1 MHFTVQGIDTRPSI
15 WAEFAAAVVDADG
28 IVVAWSPAAAKL
40 VGQTAAEVCGKSVGE
55 LFADASLPPLEVEV
69 CPHGVPESGRALLH
83 HRSGDVIDVAFRAL
97 PLEDGSDVLVL
108 AAPTRQITDW
118 EYGAALLHSLLA
130 QDRIAV
136 TILDKDL
143 RIAQANVMT
152 GMFGSS
158 QVPLGS
164 GLGEVLTASDA
175 EEAEAALRQVLR
187 TGAPVIGHERPMR
200 ARHAPGRRFTL
211 SAFRLEDGF
220 GHPTGIVALITDA
233 TKQYRSYEQLD
244 LLQHASAH
252 IGRSLDV
259 KQTAQDLVDTLV
271 PALGDVAWAN
281 LAEAVFDGDEPS
293 KLVGAGDPHLRR
305 TAMASATEPWP
316 TELLQPGATIP
327 PYRDTPSLRRM
338 QHGGAVIL
346 SPTTAMTLVN
356 SSEPAELFVPKHGH
370 SAMWAP
376 LYARGLVLGAVT
388 VWRTQ
393 RTEPFDN
400 QDADLLTEIT
410 SRAALSVDNARR
422 YVREHRAAVA
432 LQQRLLPRATT
443 ETPAAD
449 TAGLYLPAG
458 GGAEISGDWFDVIP
472 LPSLRTAFVVG
483 DVVGHGLHA
492 TATMGRLRTAVQ
504 TLADLELDPTEL
516 LTHLDD
522 LVSRLAAEVSPA
534 QRDTVGA
541 TCLYATYDPITG
553 RCLLAS
559 AGHPPPVLVQQNGT
573 ARIVDEVAPG
583 PPLGVGGMPFET
595 TTLDLAPGSV
605 MALYTDGLIQHV
617 HHDPEAGLTRL
628 IDRLAT
634 SCRPGCTLEETGRA
648 VIAHAA
654 DSPPPDDITL
664 LLARTHA
671 LPPEATAAW
680 DFPANPAVV
689 ADARKAV
696 TEQLTAWELDGMA
709 FTTELV
715 ISELVTNAIRY
726 AGGPVGVRLIRDKT
740 LICEVTDSSNTQP
753 RLRRAR
759 WSDEGGRGLFLI
771 AQLTTRWGSRYGQA
785 GKTIWAEQP
794 LAS

>member
-1 MHFTVQGIDTRPSI
+1 MDFTGGGTDPQLSA
-15 WAEFAAAVVDADG
+15 WAEVAAAVVDSDG
-28 IVVAWSPAAAKL
+28 TILAWSPAAAKL
-40 VGQTAAEVCGKSVGE
+40 VGQTAAEACGKPVVQ
-55 LFADASLPPLEVEV
+55 LLADASLPRREAQV
-69 CPHGVPESGRALLH
+69 CPTGVPEAGHALLRG
-83 HRSGDVIDVAFRAL
+83 RSGDVVDVAFRAL
-97 PLEDGSDVLVL
+97 PLENGSDVLVL
-108 AAPTRQITDW
+108 AAPTRQVTDW
-118 EYGAALLHSLLA
+118 ENGVALLHSLLA
-130 QDRIAV
+130 QDRLAV
-136 TILDKDL
+136 TILDTDM
-143 RIAQANVMT
+143 RIVQANATAEV
-152 GMFGSS
+152 FGSS
-158 QVPLGS
+158 QVAPGS
-164 GLGEVLTASDA
+164 TLGEVLTASDA
-175 EEAEAALRQVLR
+175 DVAEAALREVLR
-187 TGAPVIGHERPMR
+187 TGAPVIGHERPIR
-200 ARHAPGRRFTL
+200 SRHFPGRRLKL
-211 SAFRLEDGF
+211 SAFRLEDGC
-220 GHPTGIVALITDA
+220 GHPTGVVTLITDA
-233 TKQYRSYEQLD
+233 TKEYRSYDQLE
-244 LLQHASAH
+244 LLQQASAH

-259 KQTAQDLVDTLV
+259 EQTAQDLVDTLV

-281 LAEAVFDGDEPS
+281 LAEAVFDGDEPP

-305 TAMASATEPWP
+305 AALASATEPWP
-316 TELLQPGATIP
+316 TELLQPGARIP

-346 SPTTAMTLVN
+346 SPATAINLVN
-356 SSEPAELFVPKHGH
+356 SSEPTELFIPKHGH

-388 VWRTQ
+388 VWRTK
-393 RTEPFDN
+393 RTEPFDQ

-422 YVREHRAAVA
+422 YVKEHRAAVA

-443 ETPAAD
+443 DTPAAD

-522 LVSRLAAEVSPA
+522 LVTRLAAEASPE

-559 AGHPPPVLVQQNGT
+559 AGHPSPVLVQPDGT
-573 ARIVDEVAPG
+573 AQVVGELSPG
-583 PPLGVGGMPFET
+583 PPLGVGGMPFGT
-595 TTLDLAPGSV
+595 TALDLAPGSV
-605 MALYTDGLIQHV
+605 LALYTDGLIQHE
-617 HHDPEAGLTRL
+617 HHDPQAGLARL
-628 IDRLAT
+628 IDRLTT
-634 SCRPGCTLEETGRA
+634 SCRPGRPLEEIGRA
-648 VIAHAA
+648 AMAHTA
-654 DSPPPDDITL
+654 DSPPHDDITL
-664 LLARTHA
+664 LLARTRT

-680 DFPANPAVV
+680 EFPADPAVV
-689 ADARKAV
+689 IDARKAV
-696 TEQLTAWELDGMA
+696 AEQLTVWGLDDLA

-726 AGGPVGVRLIRDKT
+726 AGDPVGVRLIRDGA
-740 LICEVTDSSNTQP
+740 LICEVTDISNTQP

-759 WSDEGGRGLFLI
+759 WSDEGGRGLFLV
-771 AQLTTRWGSRYGQA
+771 AQVTTRWGSRYGQA
-785 GKTIWAEQP
+785 GKTIWAEQALP
-794 LAS
+794 S